1 MLAPSACF
9 LWAFFF
15 FFYVYSSQIIL
26 LCNTQYFLTEEKLCS
41 LTFQFSCCY
50 IWFFIIVN
58 VFCLKTQNITL
69 QVVGTIV
76 FKTSSTLYIEKTW
89 QYQEGTDPP
98 LPPFVKGQ
106 TDWGMYIKWQE
117 FNCCLSTLFYFSRI
131 SLSHLIPYHKH
142 FVIWTQPQTE
152 YSKQVQEQLLK
163 TESPTYVAHLSLLH
177 F

>member
-1 MLAPSACF
+1 MFKNIDIGIKSF
-9 LWAFFF
+9 LFSLKADCCTVYNSSKCPNNQKYPITTIQAFCAQLKSILVLMSCLHPVLVFCGLFFF
-15 FFYVYSSQIIL
+15 NVYSSQIIL

-106 TDWGMYIKWQE
+106 TD
-117 FNCCLSTLFYFSRI
+117 
-131 SLSHLIPYHKH
+131 
-142 FVIWTQPQTE
+142 
-152 YSKQVQEQLLK
+152 
-163 TESPTYVAHLSLLH
+163 
-177 F
+177 